1 MRVTNQMVNHSA
13 LKNMQ
18 RSQSRVSITTTRM
31 TTGKKIQK
39 ASDDPVVAMRA
50 LKLRSTVTQL
60 AQYKDKNIKDANSWM
75 DVTETSLVNIIKRLT
90 DVYNYCV
97 QGANDTFDST
107 AKSSVADALDSLKD
121 MIYAEGSATYAGRYI
136 FSGFRTGT
144 DLAFSTKEAVEG
156 VSYDITEHL
165 TNQQFKK
172 KNIVTNEMD
181 FDKVDEY
188 TANIGTAYTP
198 PRDGQVTVLKLA
210 YNDLEKDDF
219 KITFD
224 GKELTELGCS
234 LVTKDGSQ
242 PELYYQVGDKEVA
255 YIPETGEL
263 VFGKEALDTLQPTK
277 DIKVEYSKD
286 SFKVGDL
293 RPDHYFDCVKH
304 EPQSDG
310 SIRDI
315 QFTQPEGGQ
324 ELRFEVNFN
333 QFLTVNTQG
342 REAITHD
349 MGNAIDEISNALRD
363 WINIEDTITRMKA
376 LKEDAE
382 YQKNPAKMAALDQ
395 LLEDADIEMALK
407 RDYATKL
414 FEQGETI
421 FTNFTNKLSALQ
433 SDVGTRMNKLDMIAT
448 RVKEQYVNFDELK
461 SSNEDV
467 ETEEAIIDFNEANV
481 VYNAS
486 LAATSNILQT
496 TLLDYL

>member
-50 LKLRSTVTQL
+50 LKLRSTCAQL

-75 DVTETSLVNIIKRLT
+75 DVTETSLVNVINRLT
-90 DVYNYCV
+90 DVYDYCV
-97 QGANDTFDST
+97 KGANDTFDST
-107 AKSSVADALDSLKD
+107 SKNSVVDALNSLKD

-144 DLAFSTKEAVEG
+144 DLAFSTPESVKG

-165 TNQQFKK
+165 DSENFEI
-172 KNIVTNEMD
+172 KNIVKNEMD
-181 FDKVDEY
+181 LNKVSGYAADMS
-188 TANIGTAYTP
+188 TYTP
-198 PRDGQVTVLKLA
+198 PRDGQVTIMKLA
-210 YNDLEKDDF
+210 YDGLQEDDF
-219 KITFD
+219 SISFD
-224 GKELTELGCS
+224 GQTPTQLGFS
-234 LVTKDGSQ
+234 LVTKDSNQ
-242 PELYYQVGDKEVA
+242 PENYYEVGDKEIA
-255 YIPETGEL
+255 YIPDTGEL
-263 VFGKEALDTLQPTK
+263 VFGKEALAALQATK
-277 DIKVEYSKD
+277 DIKVQYSKD
-286 SFKVGDL
+286 NFKVGEL

-304 EPQSDG
+304 EPQADG
-310 SIRDI
+310 TIKDI
-315 QFTQPEGGQ
+315 TFTQPEDGQ
-324 ELRFEVNFN
+324 ELRYEVNFN
-333 QFLTVNTQG
+333 QFITVNTQG
-342 REAITHD
+342 RDAITHD
-349 MGNAIDEISNALRD
+349 MGHAIDKISHALQD
-363 WINIEDTITRMKA
+363 WINIEDTVAK
-376 LKEDAE
+376 LKELKNDKE
-382 YQKNPAKMAALDQ
+382 YADDPIKLAALNQ
-395 LLEDADIEMALK
+395 LIEDADVELALK

-414 FEQGETI
+414 FEQGETT

-433 SDVGTRMNKLDMIAT
+433 SDVGTRMDKLDMIAT
-448 RVKEQYVNFDELK
+448 RVKEQYNNFDELK